1 MIKKFYKKRR
11 NVSDLVTNSVHDTK
25 TAEIKNKIPDLRDL
39 IKKTNYNAK
48 ISGFE
53 EKYFTA
59 SDYKKF
65 TSDILNAKIRKKE
78 LVNTSNIFSLLKNLG

>member
-53 EKYFTA
+53 EK
-59 SDYKKF
+59 
-65 TSDILNAKIRKKE
+65 
-78 LVNTSNIFSLLKNLG
+78 NTSLLLITRNLRVTYLMQR